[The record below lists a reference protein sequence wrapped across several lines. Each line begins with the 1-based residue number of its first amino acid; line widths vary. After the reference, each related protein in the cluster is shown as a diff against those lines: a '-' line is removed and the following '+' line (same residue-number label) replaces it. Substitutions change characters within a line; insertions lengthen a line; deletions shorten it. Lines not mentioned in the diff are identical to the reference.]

1 MKKNYLFAI
10 LFLVTIVSHSQDF
23 GGVPVTNAKRIQRVE
38 TTEGDTKTFFD
49 KESINSKTLS
59 TTTVSPTGSSS
70 EVGVTEG
77 ELSVSLSGG
86 ANYSM
91 PISVPPGINGI
102 VPQVNLAYSSQ
113 SANGMAGYGWNVAG
127 ISAIT
132 RIPSTKF
139 HDGIIDPVDF
149 DTMDRFALDGQRLI
163 VKNNGSYGGNGT
175 VYETENFSNI
185 KITSYGV
192 HPSGANYGPQYFIVE
207 YPDGSKAYYGMN
219 QNQRSL
225 MEWGI
230 TSWENPQGVQIVY
243 EYLDA
248 TTPLIISNI
257 YYGGVTNQSGM
268 NRINFVYEARNR
280 AEQAFVGGQS
290 FTNNRILKKIQV
302 IGNGIGFRNYI
313 LSHDVSS
320 LGYQRLTSV
329 TEVSGDNTKS
339 YNPTVFSY
347 ENTPESLSY
356 KSVTSS
362 LSVGN
367 ISLLNAATVSGDFDG
382 DGRMD
387 FLVYPTTGAQS
398 KAKYW
403 LFNDVTSGTNPNLGW
418 EHPVG
423 RFDDIFPV
431 TWLNWDNKF
440 MPFQGWT
447 VVKSDSSTNNTTFT
461 TYSAGISSPIF
472 FQNEK
477 SYQFPKFIYYDN
489 YNCDGTDPVIQ
500 KTSTTTKIAAFNE
513 SLPPQQVELDI
524 PKVYLNGDFNGDGLT
539 DAVVVEKSISY
550 YYQDGCYGYSGYRN
564 GGSTYF
570 VNLDRRITSDF
581 VSLSGYLSITDSSK
595 YNVADFNSDG
605 KSDIF
610 VFDNGT
616 VKVYSYN
623 SYNYFELVYQNSTSD
638 TDIKLDKPILMG
650 DYNGDG
656 KTDFIV
662 PKAFGY
668 NYALYTSTGSSL
680 VKTNQ
685 SYAFNYQQNTS
696 TNTYHLIANDLN
708 NDGKTDIIYVN
719 TYFDRNA
726 NVGSIRVQHYRNM
739 GTTFVSDISS
749 FTGNKNTIVAN
760 PLPIFLTSDKPNQNL
775 EVSFLSNSYI
785 HYFQSLKDFNIDKLL
800 KTITNGNGVTE
811 SITYK
816 SLSERSYEGYNSVY
830 ASGYNERYPN
840 IDITIAPS
848 FQVVTKLEKQSAS
861 VYKKQLYSYYGAVS
875 NLEGMGFL
883 GFRATMKTNWHD
895 DSSTLISSISKYDV
909 NLRGANTENYEVL
922 YWNSPSS
929 NFNPSSY
936 ISKSVL
942 TYQSQLSASKVF
954 KIQNTATDIYN
965 GLEGTSSSKTIAYD
979 AYNNP
984 TQSTSYIKEGATVN
998 QTTITNITYDNQPL
1012 GGVYYIGRPTTKTQS
1027 VSVPGDLMTSEEIYN
1042 YTNHLLTQVKK
1053 KGHNTEFLTEDNIYD
1068 SYGNITRKTISGT
1081 GINRVT
1087 NYEYDASRRFLIK
1100 SIDIEGLAKTF
1111 SYNLN
1116 NGVLNSE
1123 TNPYGLT
1130 TTYTYDS
1137 WLKKTK
1143 TTDYL
1148 GKSITYVYSKN
1159 AEKSIITSNGD
1170 DGSASQETY
1179 DDLGRKIISS
1189 VKDVNNNYSF
1199 VSYLYDI
1206 YDRNYKVSEP
1216 YSGASPS
1223 QWNETKYD
1231 IYGRV
1236 IQSISFTGKNT
1247 SISYSGLTTSV
1258 NDGTK
1263 TKTTVK
1269 NALGNVVSM
1278 SDSPGG
1284 TITYTY
1290 FANANLK
1297 NSNYEGVVTTIE
1309 QNGWGRKT
1317 KLIDTSAG
1325 TYTYDYNLLG
1335 ETTKETSPN
1344 GNTNYVLDAFG
1355 KVIEKT
1361 IVGTNTN
1368 SKSTY
1373 SYDPSSK
1380 LISSM
1385 QFQDLLAGTSST
1397 NFFEYDGYKRLIKTI
1412 ETTPYARFTK
1422 EVTYDAFGR
1431 TDKETSTALVLSSG
1445 KSSAKT
1451 VKNTYKNGIAWQII
1465 DDANSQVLYQ
1475 LNETN
1480 ARGQVTTAAMGN
1492 GNIAITNSYD
1502 SFGLPSQIKHDRV
1515 GVSPGNL
1522 MLLTTAFDA
1531 QKGNLSSRTNSLF
1544 NWNESFQY
1552 DSLDRLTSYPNAI
1565 GVQVNQ
1571 SYDARGRITENPIGT
1586 YAYTN
1591 TEKPYQNNRIDL
1603 SAEATGSYDVREGVF
1618 CDSFEEKKGWG
1629 AIDGTVFSYD
1639 TTEKRG
1645 AGATSFKIVN
1655 TTSNEITRHADVWVK
1670 INNAVA
1676 TEYTYSAWVK
1686 SDNPQAE
1693 LFLFMKTENETNY
1706 FTVVSQ
1712 EVTNVKNSWVK
1723 IEKTVLVPASIKKLN
1738 IRLDNNGFGTVWFDD
1753 IQIRKTS
1760 NGNVVPPKKLDIKY
1774 NAFKSPVGIIESN
1787 IDKISFV
1794 YNDANSRSTMFYGGL
1809 EDDKLLRPLRK
1820 YYSADGTM
1828 EIKENLQLGTVEF
1841 VTYLGGD
1848 GYSAPVVIKS
1858 DGVTQNYLYL
1868 HRDYQGTILAIS
1880 NSIGQVVEKRL
1891 FDAWGNIIK
1900 VQDGAGMTLNGPT
1913 VLDRGYTGHEHLQ
1926 SVDLIHMNGRLYDPK
1941 LHRFLQPDNFV
1952 QEPFNTQNYNR
1963 YGYVLNNPLRFTDPS
1978 GESWK
1983 SFWKGVGNGVADA
1996 FKAVVN
2002 VAVAV
2007 VTTVVAVAI
2016 IATSITIGTTV
2027 GIIQSV
2033 GSGFQNN
2040 SILTNQGRILG
2051 GMLQGN
2057 IGQIASRFTKELPQT
2072 LMGLGVSLG
2081 ANALGRV
2088 RSVNYYGGATVL
2100 QHYSGNWGGFTLG
2113 SYINGDNSISAD
2125 PTNRLFQHE
2134 YGHYLQSQEFG
2145 LAYMNRFA
2153 LPSLFDTFGDGD
2165 HSQHFAEQDANSR
2178 AFTYFN
2184 EHIENYNANGTDWK
2198 RGSNPINGYNWNRPF
2213 NDVANQLA
2221 LSNNLTNPKW
2231 YRFEF

>member
-38 TTEGDTKTFFD
+38 TTEGDTKTVFD

-59 TTTVSPTGSSS
+59 TTAVSPTGSSS

-86 ANYSM
+86 ANYSI

-102 VPQVNLAYSSQ
+102 VPQVNLTYSSQ

-175 VYETENFSNI
+175 VYETEAFSNI

-219 QNQRSL
+219 HNQRSL

-230 TSWENPQGVQIVY
+230 TSWENPQGVQIKY
-243 EYLDA
+243 EYLDI
-248 TTPLIISNI
+248 TTSLTISNI
-257 YYGGVTNQSGM
+257 YYGGMTNQSGM
-268 NRINFVYEARNR
+268 NRINFVYETRNR
-280 AEQAFVGGQS
+280 AEQAYVGGMNS
-290 FTNNRILKKIQV
+290 LIDKILKKIQV

-367 ISLLNAATVSGDFDG
+367 ISLQNAATVSGDFDG

-398 KAKYW
+398 KSKYW

-447 VVKSDSSTNNTTFT
+447 VVKSDSSTNNTTFA

-489 YNCDGTDPVIQ
+489 YNCNGTDPVIQ

-581 VSLSGYLSITDSSK
+581 VSLSGYLSISDSSK
-595 YNVADFNSDG
+595 YNVADFNGDG
-605 KSDIF
+605 KADIF

-708 NDGKTDIIYVN
+708 NDGKTDILYIN

-739 GTTFVSDISS
+739 GTTFVSDVSS

-816 SLSERSYEGYNSVY
+816 PLSERSYEGYNSVY

-875 NLEGMGFL
+875 NLEGIGFL

-954 KIQNTATDIYN
+954 KIQNTAIDIYN
-965 GLEGTSSSKTIAYD
+965 GLEGTSSSKTIVYD

-1027 VSVPGDLMTSEEIYN
+1027 VSVPGDLMTSEEMYN

-1100 SIDIEGLAKTF
+1100 SFDVEGLAKTF

-1130 TTYTYDS
+1130 TTYNYDS

-1189 VKDVNNNYSF
+1189 IKDVNNNYSS

-1206 YDRNYKVSEP
+1206 YDRNYKVSER
-1216 YSGASPS
+1216 YFGASPS

-1236 IQSISFTGKNT
+1236 IQNISFTGKNT

-1263 TKTTVK
+1263 TKTTIK

-1344 GNTNYVLDAFG
+1344 GNTTYVLDAFG

-1361 IVGTNTN
+1361 IVGTFTN

-1380 LISSM
+1380 LISSI

-1586 YAYTN
+1586 YAYSN

-1670 INNAVA
+1670 IDNAVA

-1686 SDNPQAE
+1686 SNNPQAE

-1753 IQIRKTS
+1753 VQIRKTS

-1774 NAFKSPVGIIESN
+1774 NAFKSPVEIIESN

-1900 VQDGAGMTLNGPT
+1900 VQDGAGMTLNGLT

-1963 YGYVLNNPLRFTDPS
+1963 YGYVLNNPLKYTDPS
-1978 GESWK
+1978 GEKWKIKLTWSDLIAGVSIIAGTALAVFGGPAGAALGTKLIAAGATHFLATTAILINSGKSWVEA
-1983 SFWKGVGNGVADA
+1983 SNYVGFQSPTISINTDWGYNSDDKNGVTQNEPVVKPNSESNNGGNAKADKDSYDSWFYKKQNFA
-1996 FKAVVN
+1996 AEASLRVGTYVDFSPIKKFLGITLGEYTESNIKGDYYDYKGSITKSKNHFFEAAIAVVIVGVDYKYN
-2002 VAVAV
+2002 LKESRWESFSL
-2007 VTTVVAVAI
+2007 TVY
-2016 IATSITIGTTV
+2016 
-2027 GIIQSV
+2027 
-2033 GSGFQNN
+2033 GFN
-2040 SILTNQGRILG
+2040 
-2051 GMLQGN
+2051 
-2057 IGQIASRFTKELPQT
+2057 
-2072 LMGLGVSLG
+2072 
-2081 ANALGRV
+2081 
-2088 RSVNYYGGATVL
+2088 
-2100 QHYSGNWGGFTLG
+2100 
-2113 SYINGDNSISAD
+2113 
-2125 PTNRLFQHE
+2125 
-2134 YGHYLQSQEFG
+2134 
-2145 LAYMNRFA
+2145 
-2153 LPSLFDTFGDGD
+2153 
-2165 HSQHFAEQDANSR
+2165 
-2178 AFTYFN
+2178 
-2184 EHIENYNANGTDWK
+2184 
-2198 RGSNPINGYNWNRPF
+2198 
-2213 NDVANQLA
+2213 
-2221 LSNNLTNPKW
+2221 
-2231 YRFEF
+2231 FEWS